1 MTLDKLLA
9 DIFSAPR
16 GPEIGAFFDYD
27 GTIIT
32 GYSATT
38 FYNKRLKDFDIGPE
52 ELVRTLLLSMRGI
65 HTEDD
70 FANLLDLAGSA
81 WRNKSEEEME
91 KLGKKLFVSEIAGKL
106 HTEVWELV
114 EAHRAMGHT
123 VVLASSATRFQVEPM
138 GEAIGADHVL
148 CTPLEVVDGVLTGK
162 TGGTPLWGSG
172 KAAAVTDLARA
183 KGIDL
188 NRSFGYSNGDEDVP
202 FLSAVGHPTA
212 VQPDKGLREEAER
225 RGWPVLDCIP
235 RGKRPGVADIA
246 RTGAFYGAFA
256 GAFVAGL
263 GAGLLNR
270 NRHQIIDITSAI
282 GTDLGFALA
291 GVDVKVIE
299 GAEHLW
305 SHRPAVFIF
314 NHQSNIDAVVAMKL
328 VRNSYTGVAKK
339 EAKNI
344 PGFGQLFQIA
354 DVAFIDRGN
363 VKDPQAVMQP
373 VVDRLR
379 DGLSI
384 VLSPEGTRSPT
395 PRLGPFKKGAF
406 HIALQ
411 ARVPIVAM
419 VMKGQNE
426 VMWRGSQTVRPGT
439 IEVVVLPPYDT
450 SGWKVS
456 EINKHSERIRNDFL
470 HTLSHWPGR
479 PSAPEE
485 LDPPPPHTPE
495 VIEVRP

>member
-1 MTLDKLLA
+1 MTLDKQLA

-27 GTIIT
+27 GTVIT

-38 FYNKRLKDFDIGPE
+38 FYSQRLKDFDIGLQ
-52 ELVRTLLLSMRGI
+52 ELAKTLLFSMRGVQD
-65 HTEDD
+65 EED
-70 FANLLDLAGSA
+70 FAALLELAGSA
-81 WRNKSEEEME
+81 WKDKTEEEME
-91 KLGKKLFVSEIAGKL
+91 QLGKKLFVSEIAGKL
-106 HTEVWELV
+106 HTEVWEIA

-138 GEAIGADHVL
+138 AQAIGADHVL
-148 CTPLEVVDGVLTGK
+148 CTPLEVLDGVLTGK
-162 TGGTPLWGSG
+162 TGGTPLWGNN
-172 KAAAVTDLARA
+172 KAQAVIDLARS

-188 NRSFGYSNGDEDVP
+188 TRSFGYSNGDEDVP
-202 FLSAVGHPTA
+202 FLTAVGHPTA
-212 VQPDKGLREEAER
+212 VQPDNGLREEAER
-225 RGWPVLDCIP
+225 RGWPVLECVP

-270 NRHQIIDITSAI
+270 NRHQIIDITSSI

-291 GVDVKVIE
+291 GVEIAVLD

-328 VRNSYTGVAKK
+328 VRTGYTGVAKK

-363 VKDPQAVMQP
+363 VSDPRAVMAP
-373 VVDRLR
+373 AVDKLR
-379 DGLSI
+379 NGLSI
-384 VLSPEGTRSPT
+384 VLAPEGTRSPT

-406 HIALQ
+406 HIARQ
-411 ARVPIVAM
+411 AGVPIVAM

-426 VMWRGSQTVRPGT
+426 VMWRGSQTVRPGK
-439 IEVVVLPPYDT
+439 IEVVVLPPFETAD
-450 SGWKVS
+450 WKIQ
-456 EINKHSERIRNDFL
+456 EIGKHTTTIRNAFL
-470 HTLSHWPGR
+470 HTLAHWPGR
-479 PSAPEE
+479 PAAPE
-485 LDPPPPHTPE
+485 PE
-495 VIEVRP
+495 PDLTSGVTS

>member
-9 DIFSAPR
+9 DVFSAPR

-38 FYNKRLKDFDIGPE
+38 FYNKRFKDFDIGLQ
-52 ELVRTLLLSMRGI
+52 ELARTLLLSRRGI
-65 HTEDD
+65 HTEED
-70 FANLLDLAGSA
+70 FEALLVLASNA
-81 WRNKSEEEME
+81 WNGRAEEEME
-91 KLGKKLFVSEIAGKL
+91 ALGKKLFVSEIAGKL

-138 GEAIGADHVL
+138 AEAIGADHVL
-148 CTPLEVVDGVLTGK
+148 CTPLEVVDGVLTGR
-162 TGGTPLWGSG
+162 TAGTPLWGDQ
-172 KAAAVTDLARA
+172 KAQAVVELARS
-183 KGIDL
+183 KDIDL
-188 NRSFGYSNGDEDVP
+188 TRSFGYSNGREDVP
-202 FLSAVGHPTA
+202 FLTAVGHPTA
-212 VQPDKGLREEAER
+212 VQPDPSLREEATR
-225 RGWPVLDCIP
+225 RGWPVLDCVP
-235 RGKRPGVADIA
+235 RGKRPGVADLA

-256 GAFVAGL
+256 GAFMAGL
-263 GAGLLNR
+263 GAGVLNR
-270 NRHQIIDITSAI
+270 NRTQIIDLTAAI

-291 GVDVKVIE
+291 GVDVEVVK

-328 VRNSYTGVAKK
+328 VRNRFTGVAKK

-344 PGFGQLFQIA
+344 PGFGQLFQIGQ
-354 DVAFIDRGN
+354 VAFIDRGN
-363 VKDPQAVMQP
+363 VRDPKAVLAPAVEKIREQ
-373 VVDRLR
+373 
-379 DGLSI
+379 GLSI
-384 VLSPEGTRSPT
+384 VIAPEGTRSPT

-411 ARVPIVAM
+411 AGVPIVAM

-426 VMWRGSQTVRPGT
+426 VMWRGSQTVRPGR
-439 IEVVVLPPYDT
+439 IEVVVLPPFET
-450 SGWKVS
+450 SDWRVRDV
-456 EINKHSERIRNDFL
+456 NKRVEEVRNAFL
-470 HTLSHWPGR
+470 HTLAHWPGR
-479 PSAPEE
+479 PSAPEVDGAE
-485 LDPPPPHTPE
+485 TT
-495 VIEVRP
+495 EVRS

>member
-38 FYNKRLKDFDIGPE
+38 FYSKRLKDFDIGPE
-52 ELVRTLLLSMRGI
+52 ELVRTLLLSMRGV

-70 FANLLDLAGSA
+70 FAALLELAGNA
-81 WRNKSEEEME
+81 WKDKTEEEME
-91 KLGKKLFVSEIAGKL
+91 SLGKKLFVSEIAGKL
-106 HTEVWELV
+106 HTEVWEIV

-138 GEAIGADHVL
+138 AQAIGADHVL
-148 CTPLEVVDGVLTGK
+148 CTPLEVLDGVLTGK
-162 TGGTPLWGSG
+162 TGGTPLWGNN
-172 KAAAVTDLARA
+172 KAQATIDLARS

-188 NRSFGYSNGDEDVP
+188 TRSFGYSNGSEDVP
-202 FLSAVGHPTA
+202 FLSAVGHPAA

-225 RGWPVLDCIP
+225 RGWPVLDCVP

-263 GAGLLNR
+263 GAGLINR
-270 NRHQIIDITSAI
+270 NRHQIIDVTTTIA
-282 GTDLGFALA
+282 TDLGFALA

-363 VKDPQAVMQP
+363 VTDPRAVMQP
-373 VVDRLR
+373 VVDRLQA
-379 DGLSI
+379 GLSI

-411 ARVPIVAM
+411 AQVPIIPM

-426 VMWRGSQTVRPGT
+426 VLWRGSQMIRPGT
-439 IEVVVLPPYDT
+439 IEVVVLPPVDT
-450 SGWKVS
+450 SAWKVS
-456 EINKHSERIRNDFL
+456 TMSKHTAEVRNQFL

-479 PSAPEE
+479 PSAPD
-485 LDPPPPHTPE
+485 LVPDDPEPPT
-495 VIEVRP
+495 VIEVKQ

>member
-9 DIFSAPR
+9 DVFSAPR

-27 GTIIT
+27 GTLIT

-38 FYNKRLKDFDIGPE
+38 FYNQRFKDLDIGPQ
-52 ELVRTLLLSMRGI
+52 ELARTLWTAVRGI
-65 HTEDD
+65 HTEED
-70 FANLLDLAGSA
+70 FAALLELSLGA
-81 WRNKSEEEME
+81 WSGKTEEDMT
-91 KLGKKLFVSEIAGKL
+91 KLGQKLFVSEIAGKL
-106 HTEVWELV
+106 HTEIWELV

-123 VVLASSATRFQVEPM
+123 IVLASSATRFQVEPM
-138 GEAIGADHVL
+138 AEAIGADHVL
-148 CTPLEVVDGVLTGK
+148 CTPLESVDGVLTGR
-162 TGGTPLWGSG
+162 TGGTPLWGSQ
-172 KAAAVTDLARA
+172 KANAVVDLARA

-188 NRSFGYSNGDEDVP
+188 TRSFAYSNGDEDVP
-202 FLSAVGHPTA
+202 FLSAVAHPTA
-212 VQPDKGLREEAER
+212 VAPDKGLREEAER
-225 RGWPVLDCIP
+225 RGWPVLDCVP
-235 RGKRPGVADIA
+235 RGKRPGVVDVA

-270 NRHQIIDITSAI
+270 KRTQVIDITSTI

-291 GVDVKVIE
+291 GVEVKVIS

-328 VRNSYTGVAKK
+328 VRQSYTGVAKK

-363 VKDPQAVMQP
+363 VQDPKAALAPAVEK
-373 VVDRLR
+373 LR
-379 DGLSI
+379 SGLSI

-406 HIALQ
+406 HMAMQ
-411 ARVPIVAM
+411 AGVPIVSM

-426 VMWRGSQTVRPGT
+426 VMWRGSQTVRSGV
-439 IEVVVLPPYDT
+439 IEVVVLPPVETTD
-450 SGWKVS
+450 WKAEDVS
-456 EINKHSERIRNDFL
+456 AHAEAIRNDWL
-470 HTLSHWPGR
+470 HTLAHWPGR
-479 PSAPEE
+479 PSAPESVT
-485 LDPPPPHTPE
+485 DGAGKATP
-495 VIEVRP
+495 

>member
-1 MTLDKLLA
+1 MTLDKLLT

-16 GPEIGAFFDYD
+16 GAEIGAFFDYD

-32 GYSATT
+32 GYSAMT
-38 FYNKRLKDFDIGPE
+38 FYNKRLKDFEIGPQ
-52 ELVRTLLLSMRGI
+52 ELAKTLLLSMRGI
-65 HTEDD
+65 HTDED
-70 FANLLDLAGSA
+70 FAALLDLASSA
-81 WRNKSEEEME
+81 WKDKTEEEME
-91 KLGKKLFVSEIAGKL
+91 ALGRKLFTSEIAGKL

-138 GEAIGADHVL
+138 AEAIGADHVL
-148 CTPLEVVDGVLTGK
+148 CTPLEVVDGVLTGR
-162 TGGTPLWGSG
+162 TGGTPLWGNQ
-172 KAAAVTDLARA
+172 KAQAVIELARS

-188 NRSFGYSNGDEDVP
+188 TRSFGYSNGDEDVP

-212 VQPDKGLREEAER
+212 VQPDEGMRSEAER
-225 RGWPVLDCIP
+225 RGWPVLECVP
-235 RGKRPGVADIA
+235 RGKRPGVADLA

-270 NRHQIIDITSAI
+270 NRTQIIDITSAI

-291 GVDVKVIE
+291 GVEVEVVQ

-328 VRNSYTGVAKK
+328 VRNSFTGVAKK

-344 PGFGQLFQIA
+344 PGFGQLFQIGQ
-354 DVAFIDRGN
+354 VAFIDRGN
-363 VKDPQAVMQP
+363 VKDPKAVLAPAVEKIREQ
-373 VVDRLR
+373 
-379 DGLSI
+379 GLSI
-384 VLSPEGTRSPT
+384 VIAPEGTRSPT

-406 HIALQ
+406 HIAMQ
-411 ARVPIVAM
+411 AGVPVVAM

-426 VMWRGSQTVRPGT
+426 VMWRGSQTVRPGK
-439 IEVVVLPPYDT
+439 IEVVVLPPFHTAD
-450 SGWKVS
+450 WRVRD
-456 EINKHSERIRNDFL
+456 INKQVDEIRNAYL

-479 PSAPEE
+479 PSAPELE
-485 LDPPPPHTPE
+485 TGASS
-495 VIEVRP
+495 

>member
-1 MTLDKLLA
+1 MTLDKQLA

-27 GTIIT
+27 GTVIT
-32 GYSATT
+32 GYSAST
-38 FYNKRLKDFDIGPE
+38 FYSKRLKDFDIGLPE
-52 ELVRTLLLSMRGI
+52 LAKTLLLSMRGI
-65 HTEDD
+65 HTEED
-70 FANLLDLAGSA
+70 FGALLELAGNA
-81 WRNKSEEEME
+81 WKDKTEEEME
-91 KLGKKLFVSEIAGKL
+91 KLGKKLFTSEIAGKL
-106 HTEVWELV
+106 HTEVWEIV

-138 GEAIGADHVL
+138 AQAIGADHVL
-148 CTPLEVVDGVLTGK
+148 CTPLEAIDGVLTGK
-162 TGGTPLWGSG
+162 TGGTPLWGNN
-172 KAAAVTDLARA
+172 KAQAVIELARS

-188 NRSFGYSNGDEDVP
+188 HASFGYSNGDEDVP
-202 FLSAVGHPTA
+202 FLCAVGHPMA
-212 VQPDKGLREEAER
+212 VQPDKGLREESER

-263 GAGLLNR
+263 GAGLINR
-270 NRHQIIDITSAI
+270 NRHQIIDVTTTIA
-282 GTDLGFALA
+282 TDLGFALA

-328 VRNSYTGVAKK
+328 VRTSYTGVAKK

-363 VKDPQAVMQP
+363 VADPRAVMAP

-379 DGLSI
+379 AGLSI

-411 ARVPIVAM
+411 AQVPIIAM

-426 VMWRGSQTVRPGT
+426 VLWRGSQVMRPGT
-439 IEVVVLPPYDT
+439 IEVVVLPPIDT
-450 SGWKVS
+450 SGWKISTMSKHTDEVR
-456 EINKHSERIRNDFL
+456 NKFL

-479 PSAPEE
+479 PAAPEI
-485 LDPPPPHTPE
+485 DADSGGGVTS
-495 VIEVRP
+495 

>member
-1 MTLDKLLA
+1 MTLDKQLA
-9 DIFSAPR
+9 DIFSSPR

-32 GYSATT
+32 GYSAST
-38 FYNKRLKDFDIGPE
+38 FYSKRLKDFDIGPE

-65 HTEDD
+65 HSEAD
-70 FANLLDLAGSA
+70 FDALLELASNA
-81 WRNKSEEEME
+81 WKGKSEEDMT
-91 KLGKKLFVSEIAGKL
+91 KLGKKLFTSEIAGKL
-106 HTEVWELV
+106 HTEIWEIV

-123 VVLASSATRFQVEPM
+123 VVLASSATRFQVQPM
-138 GEAIGADHVL
+138 ADALGADHVL
-148 CTPLEVVDGVLTGK
+148 CTPLEAVDGILTGK
-162 TGGTPLWGSG
+162 TDGTSLWGNN
-172 KAAAVTDLARA
+172 KAQAVIDLAR
-183 KGIDL
+183 KEGIDL
-188 NRSFGYSNGDEDVP
+188 TQSFGYSNGNEDVP

-212 VQPDKGLREEAER
+212 VAPDKGLREESER

-235 RGKRPGVADIA
+235 RGKRPGVFDIA

-263 GAGLLNR
+263 AAGGLNR
-270 NRHQIIDITSAI
+270 NRTQIIDVTTTIA
-282 GTDLGFALA
+282 TDLGFALA
-291 GVDVKVIE
+291 GVDVDVIE

-328 VRNSYTGVAKK
+328 VRKSYTGVAKK

-363 VKDPQAVMQP
+363 VTDPKAVMAP
-373 VVDRLR
+373 AVDKLR
-379 DGLSI
+379 NGLSI

-411 ARVPIVAM
+411 AQVPIVAM

-426 VMWRGSQTVRPGT
+426 VMWRGSQTLRPGK

-450 SGWKVS
+450 SEWKVQ
-456 EINKHSERIRNDFL
+456 EVGKHTERIRNDFL

-479 PSAPEE
+479 PSAPEV
-485 LDPPPPHTPE
+485 PSG
-495 VIEVRP
+495 VQQ

>member
-9 DIFSAPR
+9 DVFSSPR

-38 FYNKRLKDFDIGPE
+38 FYNKRFKDFDIGPE
-52 ELVRTLLLSMRGI
+52 ELVRTLLLSVRGI
-65 HTEDD
+65 HTEED
-70 FANLLDLAGSA
+70 FDALLELASNA
-81 WRNKSEEEME
+81 WTGKSEEEMAAV
-91 KLGKKLFVSEIAGKL
+91 GKKLFVSEIAGKL
-106 HTEVWELV
+106 HTEIWEIV

-138 GEAIGADHVL
+138 AEAIGADHVL

-162 TGGTPLWGSG
+162 TDGTSLWGRN
-172 KAAAVTDLARA
+172 KAQAVVDLARRE
-183 KGIDL
+183 GIDL
-188 NRSFGYSNGDEDVP
+188 TRSFAYSNGDEDLP
-202 FLSAVGHPTA
+202 FLTAVSHPVA
-212 VQPDKGLREEAER
+212 VQPDKGLRTEAER
-225 RGWPVLDCIP
+225 RGWPVLECVP
-235 RGKRPGVADIA
+235 RGKRPGVADLA

-256 GAFVAGL
+256 GAFFAGL

-270 NRHQIIDITSAI
+270 NRHQIVDITSAI

-291 GVDVKVIE
+291 GVDVSVIS

-328 VRNSYTGVAKK
+328 VRTNYTGVAKK

-363 VKDPQAVMQP
+363 VKDPRATMAPAV
-373 VVDRLR
+373 DKLR

-406 HIALQ
+406 HIAQQ
-411 ARVPIVAM
+411 AGVPVVAM

-426 VMWRGSQTVRPGT
+426 VMWRGSQTVRPGR
-439 IEVVVLPPYDT
+439 IEVVVLPPYETT
-450 SGWKVS
+450 SWTPQTVAQQC
-456 EINKHSERIRNDFL
+456 ERIRNDFL
-470 HTLSHWPGR
+470 HTLAHWPGR
-479 PSAPEE
+479 PSAPEN
-485 LDPPPPHTPE
+485 LDPPPPHRPE
-495 VIEVRP
+495 VTEVHS